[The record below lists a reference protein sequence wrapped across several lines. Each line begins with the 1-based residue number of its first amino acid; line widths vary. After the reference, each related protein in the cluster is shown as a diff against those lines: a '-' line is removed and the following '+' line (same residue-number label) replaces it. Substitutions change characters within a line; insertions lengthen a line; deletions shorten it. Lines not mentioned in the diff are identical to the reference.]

1 MQCWSSKEIRRS
13 LEWLAGLVVDMKKYF
28 MLRIYM
34 MVKKNE
40 SIMNKYSSWKNPNRN
55 ALSVY
60 LRLLYFF
67 ERMTGRSTC
76 GEKPWSR
83 DWILLRVLVAERK
96 GKERK
101 RVLVYK
107 LNAYVQVVIFC
118 RAHDR
123 TYHLC

>member
-1 MQCWSSKEIRRS
+1 M
-13 LEWLAGLVVDMKKYF
+13 EWLAGLVVDMKKYF

-83 DWILLRVLVAERK
+83 DWIVLRVVVA
-96 GKERK
+96 G
-101 RVLVYK
+101 
-107 LNAYVQVVIFC
+107 
-118 RAHDR
+118 
-123 TYHLC
+123 